1 MKTQPKVT
9 YIIISIPIRIP
20 VYFSQDSIN
29 NSKICVKT
37 QKTLYAKNI
46 LRKNTSIVITLILSS
61 YTISYSNQ
69 NNIILA
75 QNGHIDQQNRTKI
88 PETILMNPHLY
99 GQLIYDKGGKNKQWG
114 KDSFF
119 NKWCTEKWTATCKRR
134 KLDYFLTPY

>member
-1 MKTQPKVT
+1 MTDKWKDIPCSWIETINIVKMKTQPKVT

-75 QNGHIDQQNRTKI
+75 QNGHIDQ
-88 PETILMNPHLY
+88 
-99 GQLIYDKGGKNKQWG
+99 
-114 KDSFF
+114 
-119 NKWCTEKWTATCKRR
+119 
-134 KLDYFLTPY
+134 